1 MEGAFAAGI
10 FVRAHRTL
18 AGVTGEEMIAMIIV
32 GVLSLSGA
40 ATVSGL
46 LIADNLFLERDHGRI
61 WANDARV
68 QPQWTEV
75 PT

>member
-1 MEGAFAAGI
+1 
-10 FVRAHRTL
+10 
-18 AGVTGEEMIAMIIV
+18 
-32 GVLSLSGA
+32 LSGA